1 MQIQESGE
9 MYLETILV
17 LSERLAAVRSID
29 IATELGVSKPS
40 VSRAVKLL
48 KNDEFINVDTLGG
61 ITLTT
66 KGRTVAEG
74 VLERHRVITE
84 LLKTIGV
91 SAEVA
96 EEDACRVEHYIS
108 KETFEALKAALEK
121 IK

>member
-1 MQIQESGE
+1 MILQESGE

-66 KGRTVAEG
+66 KGRAVAEG
-74 VLERHRVITE
+74 VLERHHVITE